1 MDCRLRFEC
10 AFRYLHERTS
20 DSVHWFPFLEMPEA
34 AEPTPL
40 TEQENPRT
48 AQVSSLP
55 TAEILRLMN
64 EEDARVAD
72 AIAQVLPEVALAVD
86 GIVARLDQGGRL
98 FYVGTGTSGRLG
110 VLDAAECAPTF
121 GVSPELVQGIIAGGY
136 DACFRAVEASEDDAA
151 AGATDLQARGF
162 TKRDAL
168 VGIAASGRTP
178 YTVGAVEQARGLG
191 AFTVAITCVPGS
203 AITRAAEISIV
214 PLVGPEVIAGS
225 TRLKAGTAQKL
236 VLNMISTATMIRL
249 GYVTGN
255 RMTNVQT
262 RNVKLRAR
270 AERILAAEAG
280 LNNERAKEILDS
292 ADGNLPVALV
302 MSQTGCSRNEAD
314 AALEASRGVVAQA
327 IGSIKERH

>member
-1 MDCRLRFEC
+1 
-10 AFRYLHERTS
+10 
-20 DSVHWFPFLEMPEA
+20 MPEA
-34 AEPTPL
+34 AESTPL

-48 AQVSSLP
+48 AQISSLP
-55 TAEILRLMN
+55 TAEILRLMS

-72 AIAQVLPEVALAVD
+72 AVAQVLPEVARAVD
-86 GIVARLDQGGRL
+86 GIVARLDLGGRL
-98 FYVGTGTSGRLG
+98 FYLGTGTSGRLG

-121 GVSPELVQGIIAGGY
+121 GVSPEMVQGIMAGGY
-136 DACFRAVEASEDDAA
+136 EACYRAVEASEDDAE
-151 AGATDLQARGF
+151 AGARDLQARGF
-162 TKRDAL
+162 TKQDAL

-178 YTVGAVEQARGLG
+178 YTVGAVEHARRLG

-203 AITRAAEISIV
+203 SITRAAEVSIV
-214 PLVGPEVIAGS
+214 PVVGPEVIAGS

-236 VLNMISTATMIRL
+236 VLNMISTAAMIRL

-280 LNNERAKEILDS
+280 LNDERAKEILDS

-314 AALEASRGVVAQA
+314 AAIKASRGVVAQA
-327 IGSIKERH
+327 IGFIKKQR